1 MSDNTQALSGR
12 ALSRARRQA
21 LTKGKGAQIDYAA
34 LAQSTSAPVKSSAPE
49 RSEEAL
55 APSSRKRSRDILP
68 QQQVLSAGRKASI
81 ERRKQQV
88 KGKASH
94 GGSQPTRKP
103 RKPAEAV
110 VDTTPV
116 ETTAKTEQ
124 SFSAPSSASKN
135 RAKVNAVKPTVAVQP
150 KGRLVAKAYRKAA
163 CEGKAKLQAKMS
175 QNSAL
180 TCIGNTAD
188 SGVSCREIARQVRE
202 QRATHGKVKAT
213 SSARPTGRTSKKSE
227 SNSPRKVE
235 FAMTSYD
242 QEVSGSALANTHKM
256 TGSEAGSCRV
266 ISGTEYTGPDEYQAK
281 CSFKPEPNPRK
292 VAMTKT
298 ASGRSVSGTEVGL
311 SKSVTGTESG
321 QCRSVTGTEYLPAD
335 QGEIFCGTKPEAG
348 PSKVSQSKTVRNQV
362 VSGPSLNTRQD
373 MTGLEAGAQR
383 AVTGSQYVSSSAPMG
398 KEPTRQARGSIMS
411 QSDKHE
417 VSHTGGGAAVS
428 GTNVNFYKPVT
439 GDESGFCKNVTG
451 GQYQSQE
458 VRKERCGDE
467 LQPSPTK
474 SIQSQTFAGQKITGD
489 RAGLG
494 GKITGAAAGTCKSV
508 TGSSYLS
515 FDAVESC
522 GVEPVSLKPDAN
534 KFTPRSRPATGA
546 QPSPLGLTGA
556 QKGVCNAVSG
566 TPYQGVDHTSAM
578 CQTSMPSM
586 VGESD
591 YPTMIM
597 ASPQPMMVQPQTIA
611 SGINGYSAP
620 MVQPT
625 PIMIGSEQHNEAD
638 KAVASRI
645 TGDGADSGFSITG
658 DSWRRDGKVSGTEG
672 KWSQSRN
679 VSMRGVESRQSTG
692 AHDFRPVTN
701 PQVADISPITGS
713 SGNTTSGA
721 SVTVSGGARA

>member
-1 MSDNTQALSGR
+1 MSDNTQALTGR
-12 ALSRARRQA
+12 AVARARRQA
-21 LTKGKGAQIDYAA
+21 LTKGKGAKIDYAVA
-34 LAQSTSAPVKSSAPE
+34 AQSTSAPVKSSAPE
-49 RSEEAL
+49 RSEPAL
-55 APSSRKRSRDILP
+55 TPSSRNRSRDIIV
-68 QQQVLSAGRKASI
+68 QQPVMTDGRKASL

-88 KGKASH
+88 KGKSSR
-94 GGSQPTRKP
+94 GGSQPTRQP
-103 RKPAEAV
+103 RKTADVA

-116 ETTAKTEQ
+116 STAQTAERNQ
-124 SFSAPSSASKN
+124 ATPSSASRN
-135 RAKVNAVKPTVAVQP
+135 RSKVNAVKPVATTQP

-180 TCIGNTAD
+180 TCISAAE
-188 SGVSCREIARQVRE
+188 SGGSCREIARQVRE
-202 QRATHGKVKAT
+202 QRATQGKVKSTT
-213 SSARPTGRTSKKSE
+213 SRPTGRMSKKSE
-227 SNSPRKVE
+227 SSSPSKVGL
-235 FAMTSYD
+235 AMTSYD
-242 QEVSGSALANTHKM
+242 QEVSGTVLANTQKM

-292 VAMTKT
+292 VATTKT

-311 SKSVTGTESG
+311 SKSVTGTEPG

-348 PSKVSQSKTVRNQV
+348 PSKVSQSKTARNQV
-362 VSGPSLNTRQD
+362 ISGPSFKTRQD

-458 VRKERCGDE
+458 VRKERCNDE
-467 LQPSPTK
+467 LEPAPTK

-494 GKITGAAAGTCKSV
+494 GKITGAAAGMCKSV

-522 GVEPVSLKPDAN
+522 GVEPKSLKPDSN
-534 KFTPRSRPATGA
+534 KFTPQSKPATGA

-566 TPYQGVDHTSAM
+566 TPYQGLDHTSAM
-578 CQTSMPSM
+578 CQSSMPSM
-586 VGESD
+586 AGESD

-597 ASPQPMMVQPQTIA
+597 AAPQPMMVQPQTIA

-620 MVQPT
+620 LVQPT

-679 VSMRGVESRQSTG
+679 VSMRGVETRQSMG

-701 PQVADISPITGS
+701 PQVADSSPITGS
-713 SGNTTSGA
+713 SGNTASGA

>member
-49 RSEEAL
+49 RSEPVPT
-55 APSSRKRSRDILP
+55 PSSRTRSRDIVP
-68 QQQVLSAGRKASI
+68 QQPVLSAGRKASI

-88 KGKASH
+88 KGNISR
-94 GGSQPTRKP
+94 GGSQPTRRP
-103 RKPAEAV
+103 RKSVEAV
-110 VDTTPV
+110 VDTSPV
-116 ETTAKTEQ
+116 ET
-124 SFSAPSSASKN
+124 SSASERSYVAPANTGKG
-135 RAKVNAVKPTVAVQP
+135 RAKVNAVKPNATTQP

-180 TCIGNTAD
+180 TCIGASAD
-188 SGVSCREIARQVRE
+188 SGASCREIARQVRE
-202 QRATHGKVKAT
+202 QRSAHGKVKST
-213 SSARPTGRTSKKSE
+213 SSARPSGRTSKKSD
-227 SNSPRKVE
+227 SSSPSKVGL
-235 FAMTSYD
+235 AITSYD
-242 QEVSGSALANTHKM
+242 QEVSGTVLANTQKM

-298 ASGRSVSGTEVGL
+298 ASGRSVSGTEVGI
-311 SKSVTGTESG
+311 SKSVTGTEPG

-335 QGEIFCGTKPEAG
+335 QGEVFCGTKPAAG

-373 MTGLEAGAQR
+373 MTGLEAGSQR

-458 VRKERCGDE
+458 VRKERCDDE

-494 GKITGAAAGTCKSV
+494 GKITGAAAGMCKSV

-522 GVEPVSLKPDAN
+522 GVEPSSLKPDAN
-534 KFTPRSRPATGA
+534 KFTPRSKPTTGG
-546 QPSPLGLTGA
+546 QPGPLGLTGA
-556 QKGVCNAVSG
+556 QKGVCSSVSG

-578 CQTSMPSM
+578 CQSSMPSM
-586 VGESD
+586 AGESD

-597 ASPQPMMVQPQTIA
+597 AAPQPMMTQAPTMF
-611 SGINGYSAP
+611 NGVNAYSAP

-679 VSMRGVESRQSTG
+679 VSMRGVETRQSMG

-701 PQVADISPITGS
+701 PQVADLSPITGS

-721 SVTVSGGARA
+721 SITVSGGARA